1 MTRPADVQPP
11 NGDAM
16 IRLVL
21 VEPRAMVGIGVR
33 DVLDREPDIEVVAE
47 VRSADEAMLVVEA
60 TEPTLVVV
68 DVTSQDVAAVDDA
81 RRLAEAPA
89 TPAMVVIDSQD
100 DDINILGAVEA
111 GATARIAEV
120 AEPAELV
127 AVIRRV
133 ADGEEPLNDELTER
147 PDLVRRIVEGAR
159 DGTFGRGDRP
169 SVNLTLRELEVLR
182 CVADGMRNREIA
194 GRLEVS
200 EQTVKNH
207 LSTIMHKLGVPNRTH
222 AVTYAVRQ
230 GWLVLD
236 GGATVSQGPAA

>member
-1 MTRPADVQPP
+1 MTEPAGVQPP
-11 NGDAM
+11 KGDAT

-21 VEPRAMVGIGVR
+21 VEPRAMVGVGVR
-33 DVLDREPDIEVVAE
+33 DVLEREPDIEVVAE
-47 VRSADEAMLVVEA
+47 VRSADEALPVVEA
-60 TEPTLVVV
+60 TEPTVVVV
-68 DVTSQDVAAVDDA
+68 DVASQEPAAVDDA
-81 RRLAEAPA
+81 RRLAETPMAPA
-89 TPAMVVIDSQD
+89 IVVIDSQD
-100 DDINILGAVEA
+100 DDVNILGAVEA
-111 GATARIAEV
+111 GATARVAEV
-120 AEPAELV
+120 AEPEELV

-147 PDLVRRIVEGAR
+147 PDLVRRIVEAAR
-159 DGTFGRGDRP
+159 DGSLGRGDRP

-194 GRLEVS
+194 DRLEVS
-200 EQTVKNH
+200 EQTIKNH

-236 GGATVSQGPAA
+236 GGEPMSQGPAA